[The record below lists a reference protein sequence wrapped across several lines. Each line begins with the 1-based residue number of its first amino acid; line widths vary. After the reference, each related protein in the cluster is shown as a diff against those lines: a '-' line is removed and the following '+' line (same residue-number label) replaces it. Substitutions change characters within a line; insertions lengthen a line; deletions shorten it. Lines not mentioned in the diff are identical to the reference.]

1 MRVRF
6 APSPTGPLHLGGVRT
21 ALFNYLY
28 ARKNKGVFILR
39 VEDTDRNRYVDGSEA
54 YIQEA
59 LEWAGMV
66 PDEGPFNGGAF
77 GPYRQSER
85 KAIYQK
91 HIQLLIEKGAAYYA
105 FDSAEELDLARSEE
119 EEKGAVFRY
128 GAHNRM
134 SYKNSLTCSKEMLK
148 KLIEQPHVI
157 RLKVNPEQHIAV
169 KDEIRGTIHQEG
181 ALLDDKILMKADGMP
196 TYHFANVV
204 DDYLMKIDTVIRGE
218 EWLPSLPIH
227 QLLYDAFGWKAPK
240 FMHLPLILKPS
251 GKGKLSKRDG
261 DKEGFPVFPLNWKD
275 TTKGFK
281 QEGFLSEAFINYLAL
296 LGWNSGTEQE
306 LFSLSEL
313 ETLFSVEGIQKGGA
327 RFDFEKAK
335 WINHQ
340 YIKNKST
347 EELLQIEAVRKQLK
361 DVDLEHQFKAV
372 QLVKERLFTLNDLA
386 KEIQWLKDPKNYDEK
401 TVKKLASKAPESIL
415 TQLSSRIESLPTL
428 EGLKEELMTWAKT
441 NDIPAGIMMQ
451 SLRISLVGALSGPDL
466 FEICNILGKDVTL
479 KRIYSAISFFNQK
492 NLTL

>member
-1 MRVRF
+1 MRVRC

-39 VEDTDRNRYVDGSEA
+39 VEDTDRNRYIDGSEA

-91 HIQLLIEKGAAYYA
+91 HIKLLIEKGAAYYA

-134 SYKNSLTCSKEMLK
+134 SYKNSMTCSKEMLK

-251 GKGKLSKRDG
+251 GNGKLSKRDG

-281 QEGFLSEAFINYLAL
+281 QEGFLAEAFINYLAL

-313 ETLFSVEGIQKGGA
+313 ETLFSVDGIQKGGA

-347 EELLQIEAVRKQLK
+347 EELLQIDAVRKQLK

-401 TVKKLASKAPESIL
+401 TVKKLASRAPESIL
-415 TQLSSRIESLPTL
+415 TQLSARIESLPTL

-441 NDIPAGIMMQ
+441 NDIPVGIMMQ
-451 SLRISLVGALSGPDL
+451 TLRVSLVGALSGPDL

>member
-39 VEDTDRNRYVDGSEA
+39 VEDTDQNRYVKGSEE
-54 YIQEA
+54 YIQKA

-66 PDEGPFNGGAF
+66 PDEGPNNGGEL

-91 HIQLLIEKGAAYYA
+91 YIQQLIDKGAAYYA
-105 FDSAEELDLARSEE
+105 FDSPEILSKARNEK
-119 EEKGAVFRY
+119 EEKGETFRY

-134 SYKNSLTCSKEMLK
+134 SFHNSLTCSKDTLPTLLK
-148 KLIEQPHVI
+148 GPYVV
-157 RLKVNPEQHIAV
+157 RLKVDPKQSITV
-169 KDEIRGTIHQEG
+169 KDEIRGAIHQEA

-204 DDYLMKIDTVIRGE
+204 DDYLMQIDTVIRGE

-261 DKEGFPVFPLNWKD
+261 DKEGFPVFPLNWNE
-275 TTKGFK
+275 TTRGFK
-281 QEGFLSEAFINYLAL
+281 EEGFLAEAFINYLAL

-313 ETLFSVEGIQKGGA
+313 EQLFSVEGIQKGGA

-340 YIKNKST
+340 YINNKKA
-347 EELLQIEAVRKQLK
+347 EELLEIEIVRQQLKSVDPQKQLQ
-361 DVDLEHQFKAV
+361 VV
-372 QLVKERLFTLNDLA
+372 QLIKERLFTLNDLA
-386 KEIQWLKDPKNYDEK
+386 EEIQWLNEPEKYDEK
-401 TVKKLASKAPESIL
+401 TVQKLISKAPG
-415 TQLSSRIESLPTL
+415 QLLVALSARIEELSGI
-428 EGLKEELMTWAKT
+428 ENLKDALMTWAKS
-441 NDIPAGIMMQ
+441 NDVPVGFMMQ

-466 FEICNILGKDVTL
+466 FEICDILGKDVIL
-479 KRIYSAISFFNQK
+479 KRINSAISFFNQK
-492 NLTL
+492 T